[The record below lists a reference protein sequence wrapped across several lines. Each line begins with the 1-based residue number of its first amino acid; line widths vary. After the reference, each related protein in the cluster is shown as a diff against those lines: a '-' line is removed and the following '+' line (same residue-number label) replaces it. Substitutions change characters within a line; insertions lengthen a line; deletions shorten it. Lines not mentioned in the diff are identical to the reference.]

1 MGYKL
6 ILSKTLLRLHKIF
19 YTPLADLLPKLW
31 NPSLAAGLEALA
43 RKHQKWGCG
52 ITVP

>member
-1 MGYKL
+1 MGCEAVMRRCHGAVWPKA
-6 ILSKTLLRLHKIF
+6 
-19 YTPLADLLPKLW
+19 LADLLPKLW